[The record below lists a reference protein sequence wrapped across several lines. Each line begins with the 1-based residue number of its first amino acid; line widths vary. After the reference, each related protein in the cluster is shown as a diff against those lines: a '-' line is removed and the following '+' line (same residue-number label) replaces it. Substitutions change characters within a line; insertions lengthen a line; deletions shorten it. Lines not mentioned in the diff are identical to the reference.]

1 MATMFMLCV
10 RERRTKLPTEYVDE
24 DGVRF
29 LRVRTGNIT
38 KCNVFEKGIT
48 TLTIEHLFIRAIK
61 KYLADVKFKLIIY
74 STPPITFEGVVRY
87 IKNRDNAR
95 SYLLLKDIFLR
106 TLLILACLARG
117 AFCTGTSDKRK
128 TPVPKSR
135 LHWVHV
141 SSKRGLCIK
150 AQSRAFC

>member
-1 MATMFMLCV
+1 MLCV
-10 RERRTKLPTEYVDE
+10 RVKDAPKLPTEYVDE

-95 SYLLLKDIFLR
+95 I
-106 TLLILACLARG
+106 ILVTERHFPQNAVDLGLFGKR
-117 AFCTGTSDKRK
+117 SLSVQVLPDKGK

-135 LHWVHV
+135 LH
-141 SSKRGLCIK
+141 
-150 AQSRAFC
+150 